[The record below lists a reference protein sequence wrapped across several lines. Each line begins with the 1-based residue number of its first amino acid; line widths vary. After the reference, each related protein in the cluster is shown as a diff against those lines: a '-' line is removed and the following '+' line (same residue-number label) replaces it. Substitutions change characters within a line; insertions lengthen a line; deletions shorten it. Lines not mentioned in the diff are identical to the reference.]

1 MVLWLFQ
8 QVSVAAGY
16 PVDPVAFTVLFPL
29 ISMATLLPI
38 SLGGI
43 GIRELSYVEALSLVH
58 VPAEVALTIALA
70 SSALIIVSDLAGLF
84 FVGTIPAELRSK
96 KKQSRR

>member
-1 MVLWLFQ
+1 M
-8 QVSVAAGY
+8 AAGY
-16 PVDPVAFTVLFPL
+16 PIEPLTFSVLFPV

-43 GIRELSYVEALSLVH
+43 GVREWSYVEALSLLK

-70 SSALIIVSDLAGLF
+70 SSALIIVSDLGGVF
-84 FVGTIPAELRSK
+84 FLPTIPAELRMK
-96 KKQSRR
+96 RKQSRS